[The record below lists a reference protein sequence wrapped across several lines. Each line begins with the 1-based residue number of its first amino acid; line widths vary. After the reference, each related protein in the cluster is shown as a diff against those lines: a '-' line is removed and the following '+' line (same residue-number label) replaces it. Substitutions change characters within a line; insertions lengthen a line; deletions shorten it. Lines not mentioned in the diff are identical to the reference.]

1 MWADPPPPGEGE
13 SQHNFRIRISNSQ
26 ENTIPRPR
34 GMNRPSCCK
43 IFVPLRAEGAGDPQE
58 RAQAT
63 LREGAGK
70 AGCALHPRSHVQK
83 CAKQIRT
90 RAYRFS
96 GEHPAFPAQWFY
108 GLLRAL
114 PGDRAFL
121 PPSPRE
127 PCPHDLTPASGR
139 QNHTTS
145 PSASALF
152 VKSASASIASCADVR
167 DDRDTPLLWARDSGD
182 RPMIWPRC
190 EAIYFC

>member
-26 ENTIPRPR
+26 ESTIPRPR

-43 IFVPLRAEGAGDPQE
+43 IFVPLRAEGAGDPQRGRRE
-58 RAQAT
+58 SRVRAAP
-63 LREGAGK
+63 AVS
-70 AGCALHPRSHVQK
+70 CAK

-152 VKSASASIASCADVR
+152 VKSASASIASRADVR